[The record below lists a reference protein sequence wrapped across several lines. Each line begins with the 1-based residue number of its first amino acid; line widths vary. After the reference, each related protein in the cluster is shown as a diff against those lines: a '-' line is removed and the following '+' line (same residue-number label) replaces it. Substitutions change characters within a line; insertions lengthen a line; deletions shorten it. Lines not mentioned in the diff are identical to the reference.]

1 MTRRPEELA
10 YAVDE
15 TPPPLKLF
23 ALGLQHA
30 VLVSVYLVLV
40 VVVARAA
47 KAPEAVVL
55 SMLSLAML
63 ALAAASVLQALP
75 HGPVG
80 SGYLAVPVYSAIY
93 LGPSVLAAEA
103 GGLPAVFGM
112 TIFAGAV
119 EVVLSRFLPR
129 LRGLFPPSVSGFIV
143 CLVGIELGLVGIG
156 QALAVD
162 AYKAG
167 DPNYGAHLVAAAVT
181 LFAGI
186 GLSVWATGF
195 LRLVCSLLA
204 LLAGVV
210 VAVAGGL
217 VTPQH
222 WAALAGSPWLA
233 LPDPSFLSYDLEP
246 ALLPAFLAAA
256 IAATLRTIG
265 VVTTC
270 QKLNDAD
277 WKRPEMRTL
286 KGGTLAD
293 GLGCMIAGVA
303 GAPGLNAAPSLVG
316 VSSAARATSRAVAF
330 ACAAI
335 LVVAALTPKV
345 GAFFLAL
352 PQSVAGGLLVFSAS
366 LMIAGGIGIM
376 VSRTIDMRATF
387 VIGLSLLLAL
397 GTKVFPIYFA
407 DLPPAVHTFT
417 GGVLATGVFA
427 AVLLTLVFRIGI
439 RRHASLRLADES
451 ASVDEFL
458 RILAERGRAWKIA
471 PDVLS
476 RATESTAEAVREL
489 RAAGVL
495 EHTLAASIA
504 YDDVELTVE
513 LAYEGSVLRMP
524 ERHLRRRSL
533 VEEESF
539 AYGLANFLTAV
550 HPDRVAT
557 RTDGRTVILR
567 MHFSA

>member
-1 MTRRPEELA
+1 MTRRPEELD

-15 TPPPLKLF
+15 TPPPLKLL

-40 VVVARAA
+40 VVVVRAA

-55 SMLSLAML
+55 SMLSFAML
-63 ALAAASVLQALP
+63 ALAAAAVLQALP
-75 HGPVG
+75 RGPVG

-119 EVVLSRFLPR
+119 EVVLSRFLRP
-129 LRGLFPPSVSGFIV
+129 LRGLFPPAVSGFIV
-143 CLVGIELGLVGIG
+143 CIVGIELGLVGVS
-156 QALAVD
+156 QALAVE
-162 AYKAG
+162 AYEAG
-167 DPNYGAHLVAAAVT
+167 ALNYAAHLAAAAVT
-181 LFAGI
+181 LCVGI

-195 LRLVCSLLA
+195 LRLVCSLAA
-204 LLAGVV
+204 LVAGVA

-217 VTPQH
+217 VSPQH

-233 LPDPSFLSYDLEP
+233 LPDPGFLAYSFEP
-246 ALLPAFLAAA
+246 AVLPAFLAAA

-270 QKLNDAD
+270 QKLNDSD
-277 WKRPEMRTL
+277 WKRPDMRTL
-286 KGGTLAD
+286 KGGALAD
-293 GLGCMIAGVA
+293 GLGCMVAGLA

-316 VSSAARATSRAVAF
+316 VSSAARATSRSIAY

-352 PQSVAGGLLVFSAS
+352 PLSVAGGLLVFSAS

-376 VSRTIDMRATF
+376 VSRTIDIRATF

-397 GTKVFPIYFA
+397 GTKVYPTYFA
-407 DLPPAVHTFT
+407 DLPQAVHTFT

-427 AVLLTLVFRIGI
+427 SVLLTLLFRIGI
-439 RRHASLRLADES
+439 RRRASLRLADGS
-451 ASVDEFL
+451 ASLEEFL
-458 RILAERGRAWKIA
+458 RILGERGRAWKIA

-476 RATESTAEAVREL
+476 RATESAAEAVREL
-489 RAAGVL
+489 RAAGIL
-495 EHTLAASIA
+495 EQTLAASIS
-504 YDDVELTVE
+504 YDDVDLTVE
-513 LAYEGSVLRMP
+513 LAYEGSVLRTP
-524 ERHLRRRSL
+524 ERHLRRRNL

-550 HPDRVAT
+550 HPDRVST
-557 RTDGRTVILR
+557 RSDGRTAILR
-567 MHFSA
+567 MDFSA